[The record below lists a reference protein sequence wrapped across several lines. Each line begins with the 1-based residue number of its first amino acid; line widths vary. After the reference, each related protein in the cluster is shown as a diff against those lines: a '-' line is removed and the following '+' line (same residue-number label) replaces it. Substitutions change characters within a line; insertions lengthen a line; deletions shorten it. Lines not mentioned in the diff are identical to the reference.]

1 MATVRCAR
9 SIGLTESEVGRSD
22 LLRNWQKQFDR
33 GWVLKQV
40 WITDGVK
47 STDGVVRMLFAAIT
61 LSDREGFD
69 HKRIVFLRGGKV
81 DVLTVLVTPDG
92 CEHIAYVEEKRVA
105 VGRTLLANAAG
116 MVDGKELPVLAAI
129 RERGEEVGG
138 NTIVWGTP
146 VSLNRKIL
154 GDDIPMYVSPGG
166 TDETAFFYVT
176 KAHVTWAQMHALN
189 DSIGGL
195 KEEDEL
201 TKVRIIPIERAIP
214 TLTASGVVDLKAIAS
229 LTWYQMAG

>member
-9 SIGLTESEVGRSD
+9 GISLTESEVGRSD

-33 GWVLKQV
+33 GWILKQV
-40 WITDGVK
+40 WISDGVK

-69 HKRIVFLRGGKV
+69 HQRIVFLRGGTT
-81 DVLTVLVTPDG
+81 DVLTILVTPDG
-92 CEHIAYVEEKRVA
+92 REHVAYVEEKRVA
-105 VGRTLLANAAG
+105 IGRTFLTNAAG
-116 MVDGKELPVLAAI
+116 MIDGNELPVMAAI

-138 NTIVWGTP
+138 DSITWSTP
-146 VSLNRKIL
+146 ISLNRKIL

-166 TDETAFFYVT
+166 TDETVFFYVT
-176 KAHVTWAQMHALN
+176 KANVTWAQMRAL
-189 DSIGGL
+189 DGSIGGL

-201 TKVRIIPIERAIP
+201 TTVRITPIKHAISA
-214 TLTASGVVDLKAIAS
+214 LRASGVADMKAIAS
-229 LTWYQMAG
+229 LTWYQLPE